1 MNIIIPAAG
10 KGTRFQ
16 GHYDSPKNLIDV
28 KGDPMLIASAK
39 SLQMYNPVNTF
50 IFLIP
55 EDESSPMDNALGA
68 RLKAEFPDCKV
79 FVIMGDTEGAA
90 DTLMR
95 AADLI
100 NNDEELLIVNSDQI
114 MEWNLAEKNLVFEKL
129 EDYDAGVVTVKS
141 DDPKHSYINLD
152 TGEIVEKEVV
162 SDQALTGLHWW
173 KHGKDF
179 VSSARLMMQSGKR
192 SLGEYYIGPVYNSF
206 NGSAG
211 FYELKSDLI
220 NFIGTPEDLKA
231 YLEK

>member
-1 MNIIIPAAG
+1 
-10 KGTRFQ
+10 
-16 GHYDSPKNLIDV
+16 
-28 KGDPMLIASAK
+28 
-39 SLQMYNPVNTF
+39 
-50 IFLIP
+50 
-55 EDESSPMDNALGA
+55 
-68 RLKAEFPDCKV
+68 
-79 FVIMGDTEGAA
+79 MGDTEGAA

-114 MEWNLAEKNLVFEKL
+114 MEWNLAQKNLVFEKL

-152 TGEIVEKEVV
+152 TGEIVVKEVV

-173 KHGKDF
+173 KHGKNF
-179 VSSARLMMQSGKR
+179 VSSARLMMQAGKR
-192 SLGEYYIGPVYNSF
+192 SLGEYHIGPVYNSF
-206 NGSAG
+206 DGSAG